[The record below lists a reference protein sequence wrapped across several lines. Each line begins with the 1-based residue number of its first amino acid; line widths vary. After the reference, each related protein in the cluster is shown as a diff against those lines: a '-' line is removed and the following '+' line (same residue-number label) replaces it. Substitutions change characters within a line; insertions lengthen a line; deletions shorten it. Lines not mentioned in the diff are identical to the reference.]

1 MSANHPQRL
10 TIILLVGSRQMAKR
24 TYQRESVDAILD
36 RLSEPTDSGCW
47 KWNGK
52 HGTHGYAYIS
62 YRIKPQERIWK
73 KTATVAWEL
82 ANAMEVPK
90 GLEIS
95 HTCLQEWCVNPEH
108 LIAETHSE
116 NLKRRRPFSR
126 YKGNVCK
133 NGHPLP
139 PKEKRN
145 KNGVCPICYKENQAR
160 YRAARK
166 ARKE

>member
-1 MSANHPQRL
+1 MRHYHEAEPLSE
-10 TIILLVGSRQMAKR
+10 IM
-24 TYQRESVDAILD
+24 E
-36 RLSEPTDSGCW
+36 RLSMPIPECGCYAW
-47 KWNGK
+47 LGK
-52 HGTHGYAYIS
+52 HGTHGYAYIA
-62 YRIKPQERIWK
+62 YRIGPQKRVHRK
-73 KTATVAWEL
+73 AATVAWEL

-90 GLEIS
+90 GLELS

-139 PKEKRN
+139 PKISRN
-145 KNGVCPICYKENQAR
+145 KNGGCPICYKEYQAK
-160 YRAARK
+160 YRATHN